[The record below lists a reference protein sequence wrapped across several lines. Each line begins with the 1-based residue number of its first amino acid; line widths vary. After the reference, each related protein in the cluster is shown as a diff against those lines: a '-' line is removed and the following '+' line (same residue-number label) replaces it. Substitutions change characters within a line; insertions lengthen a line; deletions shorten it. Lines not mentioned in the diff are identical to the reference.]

1 MKIKTNFVAGV
12 QPLLAPLGW
21 AVSLSVILSLAGL
34 LWVILNS
41 ITTRNELPELRL
53 KLSKLETVQPVAE
66 RQAIPA
72 DRELKQTRAQ
82 VTRLNSISQGRG
94 LATLALLSRLEALL
108 PNDTVLVALHHR
120 AKEGELQLLA
130 QGASAEL
137 LSKFLQRLEE
147 DAQLESVVLS
157 HQKEVKEGDKVLVQ
171 FEIRAKVRP

>member
-1 MKIKTNFVAGV
+1 M
-12 QPLLAPLGW
+12 P
-21 AVSLSVILSLAGL
+21 
-34 LWVILNS
+34 
-41 ITTRNELPELRL
+41 
-53 KLSKLETVQPVAE
+53 AE
-66 RQAIPA
+66 
-72 DRELKQTRAQ
+72 RELKQTRMQ
-82 VTRLNSISQGRG
+82 VERLNAISQGRG
-94 LATLALLSRLEALL
+94 LATLALLNRLEALL